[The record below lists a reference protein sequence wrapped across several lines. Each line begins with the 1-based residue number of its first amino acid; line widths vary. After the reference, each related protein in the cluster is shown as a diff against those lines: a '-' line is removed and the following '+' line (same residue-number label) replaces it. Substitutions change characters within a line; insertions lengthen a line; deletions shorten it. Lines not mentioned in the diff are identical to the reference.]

1 LSIVSTCRQFD
12 KEEWKSQSDPTEQQ
26 LRDLRLNGW
35 KNARGKQFGPN
46 FFDWFQ
52 QKVILLSIC
61 QYVYIE

>member
-12 KEEWKSQSDPTEQQ
+12 KEEWKSQSDPNEQQ
-26 LRDLRLNGW
+26 LHDLRLNGW

-46 FFDWFQ
+46 FFDWFK